1 MLILQSREDTE
12 LVLKAQLEYRTRDKP
27 RLPCARVQ
35 QSLGL
40 SLSLMASAIP
50 AGSSRLS
57 LRFTSRERVAAAP
70 PHLRDPAG
78 FLVGLGLLV
87 LLLRG
92 VSCYLAGWLDR
103 GLTFLPDYR
112 RAQ

>member
-1 MLILQSREDTE
+1 MFS
-12 LVLKAQLEYRTRDKP
+12 KP
-27 RLPCARVQ
+27 SWSIERGINPDCPIARVQ

-40 SLSLMASAIP
+40 SLSLKASAIP

-57 LRFTSRERVAAAP
+57 RRFTSRERVAAAP

-78 FLVGLGLLV
+78 FLVGLGLLSD
-87 LLLRG
+87 

-112 RAQ
+112 RAR